1 MSTEQTIGVLA
12 RYNINWT
19 AGILYLNTIAQA
31 LQHLPADNRPG
42 IRLIQTT
49 KEKAKSKNQ
58 LAACFH
64 SGALI
69 LIMAS
74 LGELVFPL
82 PTSGKIRHPLFDQ
95 RRERRHPKMRHL
107 IG

>member
-1 MSTEQTIGVLA
+1 MIMQAEKTA
-12 RYNINWT
+12 RK
-19 AGILYLNTIAQA
+19 
-31 LQHLPADNRPG
+31 PDF
-42 IRLIQTT
+42 
-49 KEKAKSKNQ
+49 
-58 LAACFH
+58 ACI
-64 SGALI
+64 ALI

>member
-1 MSTEQTIGVLA
+1 MVHAESTTIDYLPNGKLDNVRDHRA
-12 RYNINWT
+12 RTMIVAPKY
-19 AGILYLNTIAQA
+19 A
-31 LQHLPADNRPG
+31 RKPG
-42 IRLIQTT
+42 F
-49 KEKAKSKNQ
+49 
-58 LAACFH
+58 ACIT
-64 SGALI
+64 LI

-82 PTSGKIRHPLFDQ
+82 PSSGKIRHPLFDQ

>member
-1 MSTEQTIGVLA
+1 M
-12 RYNINWT
+12 
-19 AGILYLNTIAQA
+19 
-31 LQHLPADNRPG
+31 
-42 IRLIQTT
+42 
-49 KEKAKSKNQ
+49 Q
-58 LAACFH
+58 LGFI
-64 SGALI
+64 ALI

-82 PTSGKIRHPLFDQ
+82 PKSGKIRHPLFDQ